1 MNKRSLTKRVL
12 LPLGNLL
19 SFPLSPSCTAPK
31 PGKHRSDK
39 VYINHTALLCP
50 AILFTE
56 CYYRLTP
63 LLWNESSSQ
72 PWYNCYSI
80 LGCLFPNLP
89 SRFLALLC
97 ILVCSSAPG
106 IITQANEATLGHKK
120 CPLSSRGGEAF
131 PLAAHP
137 PLYYRSYSEVLTR
150 KDTLAKV

>member
-19 SFPLSPSCTAPK
+19 SFSLSPSCTALK
-31 PGKHRSDK
+31 AGKHRSDK
-39 VYINHTALLCP
+39 GYINHTALLCP
-50 AILFTE
+50 AVLFTE

-106 IITQANEATLGHKK
+106 IITLYSSLKK
-120 CPLSSRGGEAF
+120 YICKHAIHQGQCNWAYKKPGWCKG
-131 PLAAHP
+131 
-137 PLYYRSYSEVLTR
+137 
-150 KDTLAKV
+150 KVFQDI